1 MATTTFPGFPRIESI
16 VASSVAADKNGIQR
30 PPASAPTPPPS
41 TAPCG
46 PPSPPTPFSR
56 AATLACTSNPSGFP
70 RSFDPS
76 YPCTLSCLITRVA
89 GADPIYHT
97 TDWQIVA
104 NHLHAAHAPVDLT
117 FDYQW
122 IVTLPWPI
130 NDPHLITFDNGLAH
144 TFDEDAFDEDDVLG
158 IRIARVPSEP
168 DDRYERSIN
177 IPAVVQLTYT
187 SRCPLLSC
195 L

>member
-1 MATTTFPGFPRIESI
+1 MRTAI
-16 VASSVAADKNGIQR
+16 AAH
-30 PPASAPTPPPS
+30 AL
-41 TAPCG
+41 
-46 PPSPPTPFSR
+46 
-56 AATLACTSNPSGFP
+56 LAGGYAGVYLEPIRLP

-130 NDPHLITFDNGLAH
+130 NDPRLITFDNGLAH
-144 TFDEDAFDEDDVLG
+144 TFDAHAFDEDDVLG